1 MRTMDYPI
9 LGEEKM
15 GMDFKQF
22 VQEFETYRHRNNEQ
36 SVQQAL
42 NCFVEQ
48 KQLEQNTPELALI

>member
-9 LGEEKM
+9 LGEEKL

-22 VQEFETYRHRNNEQ
+22 VQEFETFRHRHNDQ

-42 NCFVEQ
+42 NYFVEQ
-48 KQLEQNTPELALI
+48 KQQEQSTPELALV